1 MERDFLFGMKLRN
14 IKGDICKIRGMVMEN
29 IFFLMEKFIREVG
42 NMALCMD
49 RD

>member
-1 MERDFLFGMKLRN
+1 MERDSLFGMKLRN

-29 IFFLMEKFIREVG
+29 IFGLMEKFIRGVG
-42 NMALCMD
+42 KMVPCMV